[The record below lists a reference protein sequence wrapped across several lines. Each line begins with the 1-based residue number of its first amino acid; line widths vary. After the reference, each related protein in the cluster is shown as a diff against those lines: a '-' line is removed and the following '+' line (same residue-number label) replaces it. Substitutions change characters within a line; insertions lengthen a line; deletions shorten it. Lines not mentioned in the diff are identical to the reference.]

1 MSLLFLWK
9 RKAHCVICHNFE
21 KCVNSIVHPEKSG
34 GQNRHINRRWKE
46 YTELSGRAT
55 RMDMQQ
61 TRSTFEQ
68 VYLQYI
74 KPVYFVAYGILGN
87 KEDAED
93 VAHNVF
99 LAYFQMEEP
108 KRIRNL
114 KNYLLK
120 MARNQAFECLKK
132 KGREEPVAEIPV
144 KDTPE
149 DEVGTCVLSNE
160 IEEAVAKLPSDER
173 QIILLH
179 IKGGIGFAE
188 ISKVTG
194 MSLSAVYRRYRR
206 AVKSLRESLKGG
218 VYNE

>member
-1 MSLLFLWK
+1 
-9 RKAHCVICHNFE
+9 
-21 KCVNSIVHPEKSG
+21 
-34 GQNRHINRRWKE
+34 
-46 YTELSGRAT
+46 
-55 RMDMQQ
+55 MDMQQ

-144 KDTPE
+144 KDTPAG
-149 DEVGTCVLSNE
+149 DLLQ
-160 IEEAVAKLPSDER
+160 KLLREFDGI
-173 QIILLH
+173 QILLQ
-179 IKGGIGFAE
+179 IF
-188 ISKVTG
+188 
-194 MSLSAVYRRYRR
+194 
-206 AVKSLRESLKGG
+206 
-218 VYNE
+218 